1 MTALTN
7 ANRLPAALRV
17 LMISLSLLLP
27 LAGGMARAQEAVWLQ
42 IEAHPTLAEAEQR
55 ARAYAGAFPN
65 VNGFRMASG
74 WYALALG
81 PYSAAGAAAELRNLR
96 AGLLIPSDSYV
107 SDGSRYREPFWPAGS
122 QGLGARPA
130 PPVTVQS
137 LDEDTTPDASTETDA
152 PTEAE
157 QAEATPEIIEETPQQ
172 ARAAERDLSRQDRMA
187 LQEALQWEGFYASAI
202 DGAFGAGT
210 RNAMGAYQAAM
221 GYTPTGVLTTA
232 QRQEILEN
240 YRAVFADLDLASV
253 MDEAA
258 QIEMIMPTGKVAFA
272 DVTAPFVHYDSR
284 DDSGIRV
291 ILISQSGGRSALA
304 GLYNVMQT
312 LEIVPPEGERS
323 RNGDSFTL
331 TGQGDDLES
340 YTWARTEGGTI
351 KGFTVVWKPEDRRVM
366 QRVIETMQQSFRSTG
381 PGALADAAGDAA
393 EQRIDLLAGLEV
405 RRPDMSRSGV
415 YLDRSGA
422 VLTVTEL
429 LDSCERLTIAGD
441 YDAEVVARDNALGLA
456 VLKPTQRMSPV
467 GYARFATTTP
477 RLQSELAVSGF
488 SYEDVL
494 DLPVMTYG
502 TMAAAR
508 GLDGDDTRT
517 RLEIET
523 LPGDAGGPV
532 LDSDGAVTGVLLARG
547 DGDRQLPENV
557 MFAARPDAISALLA
571 EAGISASTA
580 EAGATLTPTALSRH
594 AADMTVLVSCW

>member
-1 MTALTN
+1 MTAPTF
-7 ANRLPAALRV
+7 ATRLPAALRV
-17 LMISLSLLLP
+17 LLIALSLLLP
-27 LAGGMARAQEAVWLQ
+27 AVTGHMASAQEAVWLQ

-81 PYSAAGAAAELRNLR
+81 PYNAAGAAAELRNLR

-107 SDGSRYREPFWPAGS
+107 SDGSLYREPFWPAGA

-130 PPVTVQS
+130 APVSVQS
-137 LDEDTTPDASTETDA
+137 LDEATPDADA
-152 PTEAE
+152 P
-157 QAEATPEIIEETPQQ
+157 ATPEQAAPIPEVIEETPQQ
-172 ARAAERDLSRQDRMA
+172 ARAAERDLTRQDRMA

-232 QRQEILEN
+232 QRQELLEN
-240 YRAVFADLDLASV
+240 YRAVFADLGLASV

-272 DVTAPFVHYDSR
+272 DVTPPFVHYDSR

-312 LEIVPPEGERS
+312 LKIVPPEGERS
-323 RNGDSFTL
+323 RSGDSFTL

-340 YTWARTEGGTI
+340 YTWARTEGGSI

-381 PGALADAAGDAA
+381 SGALADVAGD
-393 EQRIDLLAGLEV
+393 EPEERVDLLAGLQI
-405 RRPDMSRSGV
+405 RRPTMSRSGV

-441 YDAEVVARDNALGLA
+441 YDAQVVARDDALGLA
-456 VLKPTQRMSPV
+456 VLKPSQRMSPV
-467 GYARFATTTP
+467 SYARFATATP

-502 TMAAAR
+502 TLAATR
-508 GLDGDDTRT
+508 GLDGDEGRA
-517 RLEIET
+517 RLQIET

-532 LDSDGAVTGVLLARG
+532 FDSEGAVTGVLLARA
-547 DGDRQLPENV
+547 DSDRQLPENV
-557 MFAARPDAISALLA
+557 MFAARPDAMSALLA
-571 EAGISASTA
+571 EAGVSASMA
-580 EAGATLTPTALSRH
+580 EGGATLTPTALSRH